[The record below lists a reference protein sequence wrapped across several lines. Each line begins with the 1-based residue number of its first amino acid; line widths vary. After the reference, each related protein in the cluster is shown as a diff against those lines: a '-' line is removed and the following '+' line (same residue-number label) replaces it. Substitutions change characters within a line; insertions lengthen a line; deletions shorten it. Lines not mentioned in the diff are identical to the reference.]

1 MIYGTHNSATSG
13 KLVWWL
19 WPIGGLINLTSKC
32 QNRTIEEQLQ
42 DGVRLF
48 NLQIT
53 RYKGEWVFSHG
64 LAIYKEKLND
74 VLKLFEKYATQDNP
88 VYFQLY
94 LDDNLFLGQPCEE
107 FRELSKMLAKIYHKD
122 YPVKLLYTWIEGSK
136 EYPYNSGISISCEE
150 HYWTLGW
157 AKNNALSIIDFLP
170 LPKRHAEEWNAYYKI
185 NCKAEYLMLD
195 FYECH

>member
-1 MIYGTHNSATSG
+1 M
-13 KLVWWL
+13 
-19 WPIGGLINLTSKC
+19 
-32 QNRTIEEQLQ
+32 
-42 DGVRLF
+42 
-48 NLQIT
+48 
-53 RYKGEWVFSHG
+53 
-64 LAIYKEKLND
+64 ND

-122 YPVKLLYTWIEGSK
+122 YTAKLLYTWIEGSK

-157 AKNNALSIIDFLP
+157 AKNNAECLIDFLP